1 MKKDFDYKKF
11 REHSPVPIFQRL
23 GDDEEFRIRPEFHR
37 TVKQIMERYVQGVT
51 TFNRDNGSG
60 DVPVN
65 TGNLSPTVSDALL
78 ENPYDLNNADLID
91 RVDAEILA
99 KQAHEAYNSRRR
111 KTVPDDVQTSKVSE
125 ETLEA

>member
-11 REHSPVPIFQRL
+11 REHSPVPKFQRL

-51 TFNRDNGSG
+51 TFNRDNGPG
-60 DVPVN
+60 DLSAN
-65 TGNLSPTVSDALL
+65 TGDLSNTVSEALL
-78 ENPYDLNNADLID
+78 DNPYDLCNADLID

-111 KTVPDDVQTSKVSE
+111 KDVPDDVSTSKVSQ